1 MLARPIA
8 TPYNSQESNMT
19 VYSRNEWDPLRRILV
34 GSATNAN
41 WPSADPVF
49 ALEHTRTQWKQTP
62 VPSGPV
68 PAHIVDKA
76 NQELDKLSEVLYNL
90 GVEVW
95 RPDPIDF
102 VGRGG
107 MYNYCPRDRLLIAD
121 DVVVDP
127 AMLYPCRDME
137 IEEMQFILDDAA
149 AVLRMPR
156 DQDMVLDAANV
167 CRLGDTWLYLESQSG
182 NRAAYDWLCARFP
195 DKHIELCN
203 FYSGVHIDSTIAPLQ
218 EGLVLLNAS
227 RVNEDNLPQSLK
239 HWDRIYI
246 NEIVER
252 DFFEYPYAS
261 KWIGMNILVVRPG
274 LVIVDEIQQPLIQVL
289 EARGIEC
296 LALPLTHSRTLG
308 GGFHCT
314 TLDIWRQP

>member
-1 MLARPIA
+1 
-8 TPYNSQESNMT
+8 MT
-19 VYSRNEWDPLRRILV
+19 VYSRNEWDPLKRILV

-49 ALEHTRTQWKQTP
+49 AEESSRTKWTKTP

-68 PAHIVDKA
+68 PQHIVDTA
-76 NQELDKLSEVLYNL
+76 NAELDKLSEVLYNL
-90 GVEVW
+90 GIEVW

-107 MYNYCPRDRLLIAD
+107 MYNYCPRDRLLIGD

-137 IEEMQFILDDAA
+137 IEEMDFILRDAA
-149 AVLRMPR
+149 DVLRMPR
-156 DQDMVLDAANV
+156 DQGMVLDAANV
-167 CRLGDTWLYLESQSG
+167 CRLGDNWLYLESQSG
-182 NRAAYDWLCARFP
+182 NKAAYDWLCEKFP
-195 DKHIELCN
+195 HKNIELVN
-203 FYSGVHIDSTIAPLQ
+203 FYAGVHIDSTIAPLQ
-218 EGLVLLNAS
+218 EGLVLLNGD
-227 RVNEDNLPQSLK
+227 RVNENNLPHCLER
-239 HWDRIYI
+239 WDRIYV
-246 NEIVER
+246 NQIVER
-252 DFFEYPYAS
+252 DFYQYPYAS

-274 LVIVDEIQQPLIQVL
+274 LVVVDEIQTTLIQAL

-296 LALPLTHSRTLG
+296 ITLPLTHSRTLG